1 MIGGIKKWFEEW
13 RPSNVTMGGPVFPLI
28 VLFGLNAVD
37 ELDRAA
43 FSVLLPEIRKH
54 FGLSLAEATT
64 LISVTTI
71 AVLLIEV
78 PLSFYVDRGKRIRIA
93 AIGAAIWACFAFG
106 TGLAT
111 SVALLVF
118 MRIGAGGGRS
128 VVTPTHNSLLSD
140 YYSPASRV
148 KVFSFHRQAN
158 SVGLI
163 IGPAL
168 GGIIGYFFG
177 WRAPFFI
184 FAFPTLIFVVLCLR
198 LNEPIRGLQDRIAM
212 GGAFDAEDHVP
223 PPAVRVRD
231 TVKTIYK
238 IRTIRRIWL
247 AVPFLSIALVGV
259 SSLLSLVYDDVF
271 GMNAAQ
277 RGLIAAGIEPLQII
291 GVFVAI
297 PWVSRKAMEEPGF
310 LLRFVAITGVLNGFI
325 LAGLAYAPHVSIAI
339 LCNALL
345 SGSIG
350 TLAPAFF
357 AMISIVTP
365 SNIRA
370 VTFSSITVMG
380 IPGIAIFLPLIGVIA
395 DAIGLRPAMLLLIP
409 TLLAAGF
416 ILASARKFVADDMAA
431 AFATPVDPGAPAP
444 VVGD

>member
-1 MIGGIKKWFEEW
+1 MRWFKRWLQEW
-13 RPSNVTMGGPVFPLI
+13 NPSVVTMGGPTFPLL

-43 FSVLLPEIRKH
+43 FNVLLPEIRKA
-54 FGLSLAEATT
+54 FGLSLGQATS
-64 LISVTTI
+64 LVAATTI

-78 PLSFYVDRGKRIRIA
+78 PLSFYVDRGKRVRIA
-93 AIGAAIWACFAFG
+93 AIGAAIWACFSFG

-111 SVALLVF
+111 SVALLIA
-118 MRIGAGGGRS
+118 MRVGAGGGRS
-128 VVTPTHNSLLSD
+128 VVTPTHSSLLSD

-163 IGPAL
+163 VGPAL
-168 GGIIGYFFG
+168 GGILGYFFG
-177 WRAPFFI
+177 WRLPFFV
-184 FAFPTLIFVVLCLR
+184 FAFPTLVFVVLCLR
-198 LNEPIRGLQDRIAM
+198 LEEPIRGLQDRLAM
-212 GGAFDAEDHVP
+212 GGDFRAEDHVVP
-223 PPAVRVRD
+223 PTVRVRD
-231 TVKTIYK
+231 TVKTLYR

-259 SSLLSLVYDDVF
+259 SSLLSLVYDEVF

-277 RGLIAAGIEPLQII
+277 RGLIAAGIEPLQIV
-291 GVFVAI
+291 GVFIAI
-297 PWVSRKAMEEPGF
+297 PWVSRKAIEEPGF
-310 LLRFVAITGVLNGFI
+310 LLRFVAITGIVNGFI

-339 LCNALL
+339 VCNALL

-365 SNIRA
+365 SNVRA
-370 VTFSSITVMG
+370 VSFSSITVVG
-380 IPGIAIFLPLIGVIA
+380 IPGIAIFLPTIGILA
-395 DAIGLRPAMLLLIP
+395 DSIGLRPAMLLLIP

-431 AFATPVDPGAPAP
+431 NFALPPEPAAP
-444 VVGD
+444 VASG